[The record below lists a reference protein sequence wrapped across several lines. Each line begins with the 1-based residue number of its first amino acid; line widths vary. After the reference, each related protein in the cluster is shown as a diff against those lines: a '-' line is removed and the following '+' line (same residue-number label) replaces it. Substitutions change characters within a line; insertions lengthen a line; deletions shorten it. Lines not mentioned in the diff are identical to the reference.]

1 MMGVVIEKVKGSF
14 DRYAK
19 LLPFPGPHLC
29 PPPIGVSSVEMWN
42 DKWVEIV
49 YSGRVSRSGSWHRA

>member
-1 MMGVVIEKVKGSF
+1 MMWVVMEKVKGSF

-29 PPPIGVSSVEMWN
+29 PWRRDVERQVGGDSMYI
-42 DKWVEIV
+42 VE
-49 YSGRVSRSGSWHRA
+49 G